1 MLLSIIIPT
10 HNRSRYAIPTIKSA
24 CSLSNQIEIIVSDTS
39 KNDDLSEIFFKEIT
53 DGQLKVLRPGKPL
66 SVVENFN
73 CALSHAAGKYIIFI
87 GDDDLVHESVIE
99 IATWAFKNK
108 IEAIRCTLP
117 ASYYWPDFH
126 SRYYGLQYASR
137 LAIRKFSALPR
148 KIEPRSSYVAAM
160 SDFGGGVGAM
170 PRAYLGMISSDLVD
184 KVARKYGKLFGGV
197 SPDIYS
203 AALIANCAENVIE
216 LDYPFIVP
224 GSSGASTSG
233 QSASGGH
240 KGDLR
245 DNDHIRPFRDLVWD
259 ARIPEFYCVP
269 SVWAFSLLMA
279 SKLVDNGSPNF
290 VALYVKCLL
299 RHPSYWLQIFRALRV
314 YSIESNWISVFVQ
327 IAKSIQHELKS
338 QVARITR
345 KILDPRATGGAEIVF
360 SDIKTSFS
368 AKLELSTYLQDRVLK
383 LD

>member
-1 MLLSIIIPT
+1 MLISIIIPT
-10 HNRSRYAIPTIKSA
+10 HNRSRYAIPTIRSA
-24 CSLSNQIEIIVSDTS
+24 CSLSTQIEIIVSDTS
-39 KNDDLSEIFFKEIT
+39 KQDDLTEIFIKEIT
-53 DGQLKVLRPGKPL
+53 DGQLKILRPGRPL
-66 SVVENFN
+66 SVVDNFN
-73 CALSHAAGKYIIFI
+73 YALSFSKGKYIIFI

-99 IATWAFKNK
+99 IATWALENN
-108 IEAIRCTLP
+108 IEAIQCTLP

-137 LAIRKFSALPR
+137 LAIKKFSALPR
-148 KIEPRSSYVAAM
+148 KIETRSSYVAAM
-160 SDFGGGVGAM
+160 SDFGGGVGTM

-184 KVARKYGKLFGGV
+184 KVTRKYGNLFGGV

-216 LDYPFIVP
+216 IDYPFIVP

-279 SKLVDNGSPNF
+279 SKKVDNGVPNF
-290 VALYVKCLL
+290 MALYIKCLF
-299 RHPSYWLQIFRALRV
+299 RHPSYWLQILKALRA
-314 YSIESNWISVFVQ
+314 YSIELNWISLIVQ
-327 IAKSIQHELKS
+327 VVASISAEIKS
-338 QVARITR
+338 QAIRVARKLR
-345 KILDPRATGGAEIVF
+345 DPRATGGTEIVI
-360 SDIKTSFS
+360 SDIRTSFS
-368 AKLELSTYLQDRVLK
+368 AKLELSAYLQDRVLK